1 MGEQADL
8 HRSAMTELTGH
19 RRSRAVRAVARH
31 YGAGPLHLLALL
43 ASFAFAGYVVTRVAT
58 VDHHWQILLWFIG
71 ALIFNDLIL
80 FPLYSLADRA
90 WRPRSRRHPES
101 LARVPWI
108 NHLRAPAV
116 ISGCL
121 LLISF
126 PMVFRLDPRDYKAAT
141 DLTPD
146 PYLTRWLL
154 ITAALFAAS
163 AVAYALRV
171 GRAGKNRPT
180 QRDSPTPARARRRDG
195 VPPSGR

>member
-1 MGEQADL
+1 M
-8 HRSAMTELTGH
+8 
-19 RRSRAVRAVARH
+19 AVRAVVRH

-43 ASFAFAGYVVTRVAT
+43 ASFAFAGYVVERV
-58 VDHHWQILLWFIG
+58 VSVGHHWQILLWFAG
-71 ALIFNDLIL
+71 ALVFNDLIL

-101 LARVPWI
+101 LPRVAWV

-126 PMVFRLDPRDYKAAT
+126 PMVLRLDPHDYKAAT
-141 DLTPD
+141 ALTPD
-146 PYLTRWLL
+146 PYLARWLL

-163 AVAYALRV
+163 ALAYAIRL
-171 GRAGKNRPT
+171 GRAGKIRP
-180 QRDSPTPARARRRDG
+180 SPAPGADPAR
-195 VPPSGR
+195 PPPGT